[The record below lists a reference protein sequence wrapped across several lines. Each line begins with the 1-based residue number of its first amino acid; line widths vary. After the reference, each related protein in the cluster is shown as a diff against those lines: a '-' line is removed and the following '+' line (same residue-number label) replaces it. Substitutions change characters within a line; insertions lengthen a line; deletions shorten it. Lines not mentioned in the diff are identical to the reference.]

1 MGAAQS
7 TTGSNDPVVKT
18 LNFSD
23 SELQRVRSPLSEL
36 TWQPNGAIDAKENV
50 GTQKDELAAVPQ
62 KRGSKAA
69 RRKLQEDK
77 NKRPGTR
84 ASTAGSTQRGG
95 TKSSSSQFPPASSR
109 GSARRGQV

>member
-1 MGAAQS
+1 VALLRGCVGVSCLLLRNPFIAAS
-7 TTGSNDPVVKT
+7 SHRY
-18 LNFSD
+18 
-23 SELQRVRSPLSEL
+23 RVL
-36 TWQPNGAIDAKENV
+36 
-50 GTQKDELAAVPQ
+50 KDEFPVYELPTP
-62 KRGSKAA
+62 KSPEPTMEDLA